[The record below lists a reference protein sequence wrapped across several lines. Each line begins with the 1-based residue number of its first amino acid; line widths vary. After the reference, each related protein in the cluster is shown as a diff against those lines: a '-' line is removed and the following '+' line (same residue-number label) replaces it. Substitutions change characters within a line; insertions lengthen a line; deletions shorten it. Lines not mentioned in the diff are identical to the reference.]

1 MRSLGAALL
10 LAVLVFPGAG
20 VASHDEALQ
29 TGFAPRE
36 LLVRFDA
43 SAANR
48 ARADALADLGAQVL
62 DHGPGGVVQVALPAG
77 SSVEGAAAALER
89 RAGVRWAEPNYTYRI
104 SATPDDTDYSQLW
117 GLSRIHAPEA
127 WDLST
132 GSASMTVAVVDT
144 GVDWSHPDLAANLWT
159 NTGETPA
166 DGLDNDGNGFV
177 DDVRGWNFGGAPH
190 PTNDPDDTNGH
201 GTHVAGT
208 IGAVGNNATGVTGVN
223 WNVKVMPVRAGD
235 DTLTDF
241 DIANAFDYAC
251 ENGAKVVNGSFGGY
265 QHSDAIL
272 DAVNRCPNTLFVFAA
287 GNDANNNDLLPV
299 YPCTDPA
306 PNIVCVAATNSA
318 DNRASFSNYGAT
330 SVDIAAPGEVIHS
343 TYFGPPYADLSGTS
357 MATPHVAGAAAL
369 VWAHRPAL
377 TVAELK
383 RNLINSVDQV
393 PALNHLVVANGRLN
407 VFRAMTQEIAPPTGL
422 AITAATPTPG
432 VWTNSPTVSV
442 SWGGAVDAE
451 SGVDGYS
458 FAVSPDATMV
468 PDEIKDGNVTSL
480 TVNVPDGTHWFHVRA
495 RDGVG
500 NWSATVHA
508 GPFRVDSFPPARP
521 TLSSPSHRPGFASTN
536 HSVGVSW
543 ITLGDSLSGLDGF
556 SYAWGKQSLVAV
568 DQVKDAEE
576 TANHVTSAKLAAG
589 AWWFG
594 IRARDNAGNWTDP
607 TVIGPFVIT
616 NAAVNCS
623 VPRLRGLALAAAKK
637 QLVKRGC
644 ALGKVKRAYSSR
656 VKRGRVVAQRPTPGL
671 RLRRGAKVA
680 VTISRGKRPR
690 AHR

>member
-10 LAVLVFPGAG
+10 LAVLAFPSAG
-20 VASHDEALQ
+20 VASHDDSSKA
-29 TGFAPRE
+29 GFAPRE

-43 SAANR
+43 AAAR
-48 ARADALADLGAQVL
+48 TARADALADLGAKVL
-62 DHGPGGVVQVALPAG
+62 DHGPGGLVHVELPAG

-104 SATPDDTDYSQLW
+104 SATPNDADYGLLW
-117 GLSRIHAPEA
+117 GLNKIHAPEA

-132 GSASMTVAVVDT
+132 GSPSMTVAVVDT
-144 GVDWSHPDLAANLWT
+144 GVDWTHPDLAANLWT
-159 NTGETPA
+159 NTGETPGDA
-166 DGLDNDGNGFV
+166 LDNDGNGFV
-177 DDVRGWNFGGAPH
+177 DDVRGWNFGGAPN
-190 PTNDPDDTNGH
+190 TGNNPDDTNGH

-208 IGAVGNNATGVTGVN
+208 IGAVGNNTTGVTGVN
-223 WNVKVMPVRAGD
+223 WNVKVMAVRAGD
-235 DTLTDF
+235 ETLTDF

-287 GNDANNNDLLPV
+287 GNDATNNDQFPV

-306 PNIVCVAATNSA
+306 PNIICVAATNSS
-318 DNRASFSNYGAT
+318 DTRASFSNYGAT
-330 SVDIAAPGEVIHS
+330 SVDIAAPGENIYS
-343 TYFGPPYADLSGTS
+343 TLFSSPFYGLMSGTS

-369 VWAHRPAL
+369 VWAHRPTL
-377 TVAELK
+377 SVAEL
-383 RNLINSVDQV
+383 RRSLINSVDQV

-407 VFRAMTQEIAPPTGL
+407 VFRAMTQEIAPPSGL

-432 VWTNSPTVSV
+432 VWTNSPSVSV
-442 SWGGAVDAE
+442 SWGGAFDSE

-458 FAVSPDATMV
+458 FAVSPDPTMI
-468 PDEIKDGNVTSL
+468 PDEIKDGSVTSL

-500 NWSATVHA
+500 NWSEAVHA

-536 HSVGVSW
+536 HSVSVNW
-543 ITLGDSLSGLDGF
+543 VTLGDSLSGLDGF
-556 SYAWGKQSLVAV
+556 SYAWGRQSVLAV

-576 TANHVTSAKLAAG
+576 TANHVTSPKLTAG

-594 IRARDNAGNWTDP
+594 IRARDNAGNWTDT
-607 TVIGPFVIT
+607 TVIGPFVLSNVAT
-616 NAAVNCS
+616 NCS

-656 VKRGRVVAQRPTPGL
+656 VKRGRVVAQRPAPGL

-680 VTISRGKRPR
+680 VTVSRGKRR
-690 AHR
+690 A